1 MLSPPLQLTEDN
13 YVRFR
18 ELIRSRTGLIFD
30 TRTRQR
36 DVLAR
41 GLLDTV
47 ERARCE
53 NLTEYYR
60 LLEQS
65 TTDGELWDSLVAK
78 LTVGETYFFRNPHFW
93 NALRYHVLPGLVSR
107 HRDDHRLRIWSAGCA
122 TGEEPYFVAML

>member
-65 TTDGELWDSLVAK
+65 TTDCELWDSLVAK
-78 LTVGETYFFRNPHFW
+78 LTVGETYFLPHP
-93 NALRYHVLPGLVSR
+93 ALLECPTLPR
-107 HRDDHRLRIWSAGCA
+107 PARLDLTSPG
-122 TGEEPYFVAML
+122 